1 MAKGGSEY
9 DSFLAETSLENM
21 LEAMR
26 PYKSYFPLGS
36 ETGSKTQA
44 ASAIWETNDNFE
56 KLVDNFVSDIEL
68 ALSSDL
74 ENAELFS
81 ENFEIISKNCRS
93 CHMNYRSRWKI
104 KKLFSGL
111 IFFTFF
117 LGVLTFFLPNW
128 KNIEKDRIVNSE
140 DYVPDLN
147 NGEKIFTIG
156 GCKNCHQNENS
167 NSDQD
172 YKIFLSGGYPFK
184 TNYGIIYSSNISPDP
199 LHGIGKWTIK
209 DFSKALRKGVSPSGS
224 NYYPAF
230 PFTSYS
236 GLSDKDVIDLFYY
249 LKSLPAS
256 EEPNK
261 NNDVFFP
268 YSIRSLVTFWKL
280 LNQNKLSEVPEE
292 FEYGRYLVETIGH
305 CGECHTPRKLLGTLD
320 YANLLTGVKKSDFSA
335 GAPDIISPNSNISKW
350 SIEEISDYLQSGF
363 TPDFDS
369 AGGSMAKVID
379 NLSKVNH
386 EDRSAISSYLK
397 YLQEKYK
404 EK

>member
-1 MAKGGSEY
+1 M
-9 DSFLAETSLENM
+9 
-21 LEAMR
+21 
-26 PYKSYFPLGS
+26 
-36 ETGSKTQA
+36 
-44 ASAIWETNDNFE
+44 
-56 KLVDNFVSDIEL
+56 
-68 ALSSDL
+68 
-74 ENAELFS
+74 
-81 ENFEIISKNCRS
+81 
-93 CHMNYRSRWKI
+93 
-104 KKLFSGL
+104 
-111 IFFTFF
+111 
-117 LGVLTFFLPNW
+117 
-128 KNIEKDRIVNSE
+128 
-140 DYVPDLN
+140 
-147 NGEKIFTIG
+147 
-156 GCKNCHQNENS
+156 
-167 NSDQD
+167 
-172 YKIFLSGGYPFK
+172 
-184 TNYGIIYSSNISPDP
+184 
-199 LHGIGKWTIK
+199 HGIGKWTIK

-292 FEYGRYLVETIGH
+292 FEYGRYLVENIGH

-320 YANLLTGVKKSDFSA
+320 YANVLTGVKKSDFSA
-335 GAPDIISPNSNISKW
+335 GAPDIISPNSNISDW
-350 SIEEISDYLQSGF
+350 SIEEISNYLQSGF

-379 NLSKVNH
+379 NLNKVNH
-386 EDRSAISSYLK
+386 EDRFAISGYLK